1 MEETLMHNFQPIIG
15 IEVHVAINSKTKMF
29 SPSANSH
36 RSDPNINVHPIDLG
50 LPGTMPEPNGFVV
63 KKALVLAKALNMQN
77 VDHHL
82 RFDRKNYFYQ
92 DLPKGYQITQQHHPI
107 ATNGYLDIS
116 NKRVPIQ
123 RFHIEED
130 TAKQLNEDNQIL
142 LDYNRAGSPLIEIVT
157 DPVFD
162 SGKEVK
168 EYLTNLRRILI
179 FNDISDAKL
188 EEGSMRVDVNVSIRP
203 MGARNYGTRVE
214 IKNINSINNVEKAIN
229 FEISRQQELL
239 LSNKKIVQ
247 ATMRYD
253 DQLNQTVFMREKT
266 NAIDYRYMFEPNII
280 GINLDQQFL
289 SEVDQIQVFNIKEL
303 ESKLLS
309 EGVDQQFVELLLDNF
324 FLYQKIN
331 EINQRIND
339 LAFVSKWLLIEF
351 MGRIN
356 KQKLQLELINP
367 KWFDNLTDL
376 LVLVK
381 GEDLNQKQAKVVL
394 DEIIKTDETV
404 AQIVDRLKMKQIKD
418 EQEIIALLEPIIL
431 ENLAILKDYDQRKER
446 VEKLLIGLLM
456 KKTNGQANPNVSI
469 KVLTDLIQKHR

>member
-1 MEETLMHNFQPIIG
+1 MHNFEPIIG

-36 RSDPNINVHPIDLG
+36 TADPNINVHPIDLG
-50 LPGTMPEPNGFVV
+50 LPGTMPDPNAFVV

-77 VDHHL
+77 VDHYV

-107 ATNGYLDIS
+107 ATNGYVDIS
-116 NKRVPIQ
+116 NKRIPIQ

-130 TAKQLNEDNQIL
+130 TAKQLNDNNEIL
-142 LDYNRAGSPLIEIVT
+142 LDYNRSGSPLIEIVT
-157 DPVFD
+157 DPVFS
-162 SGKEVK
+162 SGQEVK

-203 MGARNYGTRVE
+203 TGISTYGTRVE

-229 FEISRQQELL
+229 YEINRQQEML
-239 LSNKKIVQ
+239 LSNKKLIQ

-253 DQLNQTVFMREKT
+253 DQLNETVFMREKS
-266 NAIDYRYMFEPNII
+266 NAVDYRYMFEPNII
-280 GINLDQQFL
+280 GINLDQKFL
-289 SEVDQIQVFNIKEL
+289 NEVEEMPVFYIKDL
-303 ESKLLS
+303 QAKLLS
-309 EGVDQQFVELLLDNF
+309 EGLDQQFVDLLLDNA
-324 FLYQKIN
+324 FLYQKLN
-331 EINQRIND
+331 EINDKIND
-339 LAFVSKWLLIEF
+339 LSLVSKWLLIEF
-351 MGRIN
+351 IGRVN
-356 KQKLQLELINP
+356 KLKLQLELINTQ
-367 KWFDNLTDL
+367 WFDSLSDL
-376 LVLVK
+376 LVMVK
-381 GEDLNQKQAKVVL
+381 NEDLNQKQAKVVL
-394 DEIIKTDETV
+394 DEILKTDESV
-404 AQIVDRLKMKQIKD
+404 AQIVDRLKMKQIKN
-418 EQEIIALLEPIIL
+418 ENEIIALLEPIVL
-431 ENLAILKDYDQRKER
+431 ENVGVLKDYDQRKER